1 MIRLM
6 GNEVCPLTPVVP
18 AGQVGAGAPAQSP
31 AQYTMTWLSTVA
43 YPPKQKPGTNIDDA
57 GCPKREGELDV
68 SLAATL
74 TLYFSY
80 ADVLDTSSK
89 SNLLNILDPWGRA
102 ARGVALDRA

>member
-1 MIRLM
+1 M
-6 GNEVCPLTPVVP
+6 
-18 AGQVGAGAPAQSP
+18 A
-31 AQYTMTWLSTVA
+31 WLSTVA

-102 ARGVALDRA
+102 ARESPLIAPDGTCHGFSLIESENHMLL